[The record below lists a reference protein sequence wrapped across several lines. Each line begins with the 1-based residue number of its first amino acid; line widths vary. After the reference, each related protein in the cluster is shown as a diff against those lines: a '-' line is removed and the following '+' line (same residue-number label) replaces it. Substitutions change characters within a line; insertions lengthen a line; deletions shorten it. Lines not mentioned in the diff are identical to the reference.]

1 MRYFEVDGNSPEE
14 ILNQF
19 LSQQNVPA
27 EFVEMEVIDPGKKG
41 VLGLGRRQAK
51 VKIKLNDYEYLKRK
65 TRLYLSEILSAAGF
79 DDYHIEVIDNNPECV
94 MNIVSKDANAL
105 TGRSAVVLDSLQ
117 YLVDRLTRIDSNA
130 TVKML
135 VDVDNYRKKVIEPLK
150 EKAVR
155 LAQSV
160 KKNGKPVRMQ
170 PMVTLVRREIHIA
183 AKTVPGVTT
192 VSNGDGQ
199 IKTLTIL
206 PERKGGSGKYKGKSD
221 APKEGGQKT
230 DRPRG
235 PKKSGG
241 RPQGGGQNRDKR
253 S

>member
-65 TRLYLSEILSAAGF
+65 TRLYLSEVLSAAGF
-79 DDYHIEVIDNNPECV
+79 DDYHIEVVDNNPECT
-94 MNIVSKDANAL
+94 MNIVSKDAQVL

-117 YLVDRLTRIDSNA
+117 YLVDRLTRLDNGS

-160 KKNGKPVRMQ
+160 KKNGKPARMQ
-170 PMVTLVRREIHIA
+170 PMVTIVRREIHIA

-206 PERKGGSGKYKGKSD
+206 PERKGGGKYKS
-221 APKEGGQKT
+221 APKGDGQKT

-235 PKKSGG
+235 PKKSGDR